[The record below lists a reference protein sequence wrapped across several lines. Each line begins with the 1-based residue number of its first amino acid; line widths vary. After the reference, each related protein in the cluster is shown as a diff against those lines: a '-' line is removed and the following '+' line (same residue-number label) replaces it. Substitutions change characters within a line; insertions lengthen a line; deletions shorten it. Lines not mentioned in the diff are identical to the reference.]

1 MHEPTEGYYW
11 ELLAKYLN
19 HQITEDEK
27 TELSAWVERSA
38 ANKDLFYRSTHLWH
52 LTGSVKTDFQP
63 DVDGAWQKFK
73 GKAQMPAPQPQ
84 PVIAPPATGAAA
96 GRVIPMYLWRVAA
109 AVLVLVGAAWLAT
122 AYLGRDGDRNLAPVV
137 LTAGNAK
144 KVFLL
149 PDSSRVTLNQFSSLA
164 YAPDLQGEQRK
175 VTLQGEGFFEVK
187 RNPRKPFVVLTDN
200 ARTQVLGTSFTVR
213 EDKQSGTTEVQVV
226 TGKVAVTTL
235 GGGRPGKRVVLTPG
249 FKAVAGKTDSLVK
262 SRIEDPNF
270 RAWQTGR
277 LDFDN
282 TRLEQVVAS
291 LEDYFGI
298 NIKVQNRK
306 LLDCRFTGSFEQPQ
320 LKDVLEVLAVSMQ
333 VRYNYEQQ
341 HYTFS
346 GRGCQ

>member
-19 HQITEDEK
+19 HEITENEK
-27 TELSAWVERSA
+27 TELFAWVERRA
-38 ANKDLFYRSTHLWH
+38 VNKELFYRSTHLWH

-63 DVDGAWQKFK
+63 DVEGAWQKFK
-73 GKAQMPAPQPQ
+73 GKAQLTPQPQ
-84 PVIAPPATGAAA
+84 PVLAKPAPQAAT

-122 AYLGRDGDRNLAPVV
+122 AYLDRGRDVAPVV

-149 PDSSRVTLNQFSSLA
+149 PDSSRVTLKQFSSLA
-164 YAPDLQGEQRK
+164 YAPDLEGAERK

-187 RNPRKPFVVLTDN
+187 RNLRKPFVVLTAN

-226 TGKVAVTTL
+226 TGKVAFTTV
-235 GGGRPGKRVVLTPG
+235 GKGRTGKRVVLTPG

-262 SRIEDPNF
+262 SKIEDPNF

-277 LDFDN
+277 LEFDN

-291 LEDYFGI
+291 LEDYFGV
-298 NIKVQNRK
+298 NIKIQNRK

>member
-19 HQITEDEK
+19 HEITEDEK
-27 TELSAWVERSA
+27 TELFAWVERSA
-38 ANKDLFYRSTHLWH
+38 TNKDLFYRSTHLWH

-63 DVDGAWQKFK
+63 DVDGAWQKFR
-73 GKAQMPAPQPQ
+73 GKAQMTPQPQ
-84 PVIAPPATGAAA
+84 RAIAEPATGAAT
-96 GRVIPMYLWRVAA
+96 GRVVPLYLWRVAA

-122 AYLGRDGDRNLAPVV
+122 TLLDRDRDVAPVV

-164 YAPDLQGEQRK
+164 YAPDLQGEERT

-187 RNPRKPFVVLTDN
+187 RNPRKPFVVLTAN

-213 EDKQSGTTEVQVV
+213 EDKRSGTTEVQVV
-226 TGKVAVTTL
+226 TGKVAFTAL
-235 GGGRPGKRVVLTPG
+235 GGGRTGKRVVLTPG
-249 FKAVAGKTDSLVK
+249 FRAVAGKPDSLVK
-262 SRIEDPNF
+262 SKIEDPNF

-277 LDFDN
+277 LQFDN

-298 NIKVQNRK
+298 HIKVQNRK